1 MTSTLAETAGTCL
14 SAVIVDSYPKRVPG
28 ASCAGAVSNQRVL
41 GIGNAACYETHLFD
55 YPRVNKQK
63 QNRNTTNEPLANL
76 LASML

>member
-41 GIGNAACYETHLFD
+41 GIGNAACFETHLFD

-63 QNRNTTNEPLANL
+63 QSRNKQKHNRRTPC
-76 LASML
+76 